1 MQTLTE
7 RFLETVRRRSD
18 CTAVVDPTLTL
29 TYQQLATHAAAVAGA
44 LRAIGDRPFVGI
56 GMPPCAAFPAAYFG
70 ILQAGSIPVPLNVLL
85 EPHILAAI
93 VSDSS
98 LETIIT
104 VPPLRG
110 AIAKLV
116 PNVLC
121 PGDIAAQKQAQSDNK
136 AYTEQSGSSARAHT
150 DRTGSSASVPCSA
163 GADDMAMLLYTSG
176 TSGPPKGVMLTHR
189 NLLANVDSAV
199 ALADYSAADVSL
211 GVLPLFHTF
220 GITCTMLLPLLVGAS
235 VVYLPKFSPAAA
247 VALISQHSVTCL
259 FAVPSVYRL
268 LTQAAQGGP
277 DSPGTSTL
285 RFCSAGGEALSKPV
299 ADGFRSAFGVDLLQG
314 YGMTEASPVI
324 SMTPPDAPRPGS
336 VGVPLSWA
344 EVKVIDPD
352 GRPLPTGQD
361 GELLVR
367 GQCVMKGYYQKED
380 DTRDTVDP
388 DGWLKTGDIA
398 RLDADGYIYIT
409 GRAKEIIISA
419 GENIS
424 PAEIESVLEQHPSVA
439 EAAVVPMPDVARGE
453 VPRAVIVLEPG
464 ATASESDL
472 IEHCRERLSRI
483 KLPRKVEFRDELPH
497 GLTGKVLKRE
507 L

>member
-29 TYQQLATHAAAVAGA
+29 TYQQLAAHAAAVAGA
-44 LRAIGDRPFVGI
+44 VRAIGDRPFVGI
-56 GMPPCAAFPAAYFG
+56 AMPPCAAFPAAYFG

-93 VSDSS
+93 VADSC

-104 VPPLRG
+104 VPPLRS
-110 AIAKLV
+110 AMAKLV
-116 PNVLC
+116 PNVVC
-121 PGDIAAQKQAQSDNK
+121 PGDIAATPERTWCGTGAD
-136 AYTEQSGSSARAHT
+136 AE
-150 DRTGSSASVPCSA
+150 RTGSGASVTGSTH
-163 GADDMAMLLYTSG
+163 ADDMAMLLYTSG

-189 NLLANVDSAV
+189 NLLANVDSSV
-199 ALADYSAADVSL
+199 AMVDYSPDDVSL

-220 GITCTMLLPLLVGAS
+220 GVTCTMLLPLLVGAS

-268 LTQAAQGGP
+268 LTQAAQAVP
-277 DSPGTSTL
+277 ASPGPSTL
-285 RFCSAGGEALSKPV
+285 RFCVAGGEALGRPV
-299 ADGFRSAFGVDLLQG
+299 ADGFRSAFGVDLLEG

-336 VGVPLSWA
+336 VGVPLPWA

-352 GRPLPTGQD
+352 GRPLPPD
-361 GELLVR
+361 REGELLVR

-380 DTRDTVDP
+380 QTRDTVDP

-409 GRAKEIIISA
+409 GRAKEMIISA

-439 EAAVVPMPDVARGE
+439 EAAVVPMPDAARGE
-453 VPRAVIVLEPG
+453 VPRAIIVLTPG

-483 KLPRKVEFRDELPH
+483 KRPRKIEFRDELPH
-497 GLTGKVLKRE
+497 TLTGKVLKRK